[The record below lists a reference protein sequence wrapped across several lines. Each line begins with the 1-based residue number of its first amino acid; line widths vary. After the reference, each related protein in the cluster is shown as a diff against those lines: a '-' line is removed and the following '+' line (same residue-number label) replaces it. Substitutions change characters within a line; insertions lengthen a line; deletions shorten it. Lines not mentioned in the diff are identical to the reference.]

1 MIVTVSATEARRK
14 LHQIL
19 QELEQHPER
28 TVQITLRQRIVAEM
42 RGVRSQPKPGQLGKK
57 LITLAKELTKEEPK
71 QATTAREH
79 DRYICNG

>member
-42 RGVRSQPKPGQLGKK
+42 RGVRTQPKPGQLGKK
-57 LITLAKELTKEEPK
+57 LITLAKELAKEEAK
-71 QATTAREH
+71 QETTAREH
-79 DRYICNG
+79 DRYIYNG